1 MSHDI
6 ILSMFH
12 DVLPS
17 ILIYFPCS
25 IYGHSV
31 QDMPHFFMSLF
42 ACLHD
47 VSMPRGTL
55 VVMPI
60 HRILFCLLIAVG
72 ETHLRYF
79 L

>member
-25 IYGHSV
+25 I
-31 QDMPHFFMSLF
+31 F

-60 HRILFCLLIAVG
+60 HRILFCLQIAVG